1 MNTTNEINI
10 IIDGNHYTGT
20 AGETILEVARRNG
33 IEIPTLCHD
42 DRIKPYSSC
51 YVCVVEIAG
60 QKNHQPSCSTKIM
73 EGMEVISNNDKVR
86 KSRKMALE
94 LMLSNH
100 YADCAAPC
108 KQTCPANVDVQG
120 YISLIDKGMYSEA
133 IALIKNDNP
142 LPAICGRVCVRPCE
156 VACRRNLLDEGAA
169 VGIDYLKRFAAD
181 QDLTSKNKFRPE
193 INPTTNKKV
202 AVIGA
207 GPGGLSAA
215 YWLQIA
221 GHQVDIY
228 EAMPKSGGWLRYGI
242 PEYRLPNDVLD
253 KEVECVTELGVNI
266 FYNKTLGK
274 NLNYQKIKER
284 YNATVLTIGSQRG
297 TLIGCPGDDA
307 QNVFSGIDFLKE
319 MEATGKKADFS
330 GKTVAVVGGGNTAMD
345 CCRTAMRCNAEK
357 VYVIYRRTE
366 KEMPANPIEIH
377 ESKLEGIE
385 YLFLTNPNQVNKDE
399 NGVLK
404 SVTLLKMELGAP
416 DASGRRRP
424 VPVEGSDFDLPVDYI
439 LAAIGQKTDV
449 NFLEDINK
457 FADGEL
463 KINRWGDLDAN
474 PQTLQ
479 TGIPSVFAAGDGV
492 SGPATIIEAI
502 AQAKTAVRSVNQFLN
517 DEPLQGLEKEFI
529 SKKDSFKVQEVNEYK
544 GFFKEQV
551 REEMPVLQTDDRL
564 NFKEVELGYTNE
576 TVARQETQRCLEC
589 GCSEYY
595 SCDLKRYATEY
606 GAEQNRFGGDYQE
619 FQVDF
624 RHPYIEIDNNKCIL
638 CSRCIRTC
646 SEVVGANALGLIQR
660 GFKTYVAPSLAD
672 NLMETSCTS
681 CGMCIE
687 VCPTGAI
694 TENVIFKP
702 GPVELDEIHT
712 VDNMGSEGMEVKL
725 MHHKGFFQKVSSLKW
740 DNNSF
745 DYINRNAK
753 FGYKY
758 LNDSARITKPM
769 IKVAK
774 KFKEISFDEA
784 YEIIADQMRFVDPQE
799 LAFFAGA
806 RLTNEEM
813 YLIQKLARGGAKT
826 NNISSFHYLGRGKGY
841 EKGSINNVP
850 FEQIKQAD
858 KLFILGAELSED
870 NPVVSFMVNNARKYH
885 AVEVM
890 QLSNRKHSSMGNMVD
905 LILNC
910 ESYYYYVKAMIH
922 YLLSHGMENA
932 FYIKDH
938 IDNFADYK
946 AQVLEED
953 FDELYNKSGSCC
965 MDHFMKFTKE
975 YNETINAI
983 LIFSEKEVSAN
994 TTIELQNLAL
1004 VTGKS
1009 GKTAN
1014 GLICLKEKNN
1024 SQGLFDMGIN
1034 PAKGVAGRS
1043 IKNQNFIDQ
1052 MQKTW
1057 KVNDL
1062 SSDVLP
1068 LWDLMKKGLIKNYF
1082 IFGEDPCG
1090 TSSECDAFT
1099 NFMEKAE
1106 FVVVQDYLM
1115 TETAKK
1121 ADLILPASFAFEM
1134 GGSFTNT
1141 QKRISLIDDQM
1152 HSKVQKTSIQQ
1163 LIDLLYKV
1171 GINSITSP
1179 EDALNEAF
1187 GFMNEL
1193 DNNQLNLEFT
1203 STDNSNRMFEYGCD
1217 IVNKRI
1223 EEEMSEKLK
1232 LNHEHDP
1239 FMKTMSR
1246 KDKFKPQSVK

>member
-1 MNTTNEINI
+1 MNTKEINI
-10 IIDGNHYTGT
+10 IIDGKHYKGT
-20 AGETILEVARRNG
+20 AGETILDVAKQNG

-73 EGMEVISNNDKVR
+73 EGMEVVTNSDKVR
-86 KSRKMALE
+86 KSRKTALE

-100 YADCAAPC
+100 YADCLGPC
-108 KQTCPANVDVQG
+108 KQTCPAGVDVQG
-120 YISLIDKGMYSEA
+120 YISLIDKGMYSDA
-133 IALIKNDNP
+133 IALIKEDNP

-181 QDLTSKNKFRPE
+181 QDLESPNKFRPAV
-193 INPTTNKKV
+193 NPTTNKKV

-242 PEYRLPNDVLD
+242 PEYRLPNDILD
-253 KEVECVTELGVNI
+253 KEVENITDLGVKIN
-266 FYNKTLGK
+266 YNKNLGG
-274 NLNYQKIKER
+274 NLSYKDLKER

-297 TLIGCPGDDA
+297 TLIGCEGDDA
-307 QNVFSGIDFLKE
+307 QNVFSGIDFLKK
-319 MEATGKKADFS
+319 MEATGEKMDFT

-345 CCRTAMRCNAEK
+345 CCRTAMRCNAKK

-385 YLFLTNPNQVNKDE
+385 YLFLTNPKKVNKDE

-424 VPVEGSDFDLPVDYI
+424 VPMEGSDFDLPLDYI

-457 FADGEL
+457 HADGEL
-463 KINRWGDLDAN
+463 KINRWGDLDAD
-474 PQTLQ
+474 PKTLQ

-502 AQAKTAVRSVNQFLN
+502 AQAKTAVHSINQYLN
-517 DEPLQGLEKEFI
+517 DDELKPVEKEFF
-529 SKKDSFKVQEVNEYK
+529 SKRDN
-544 GFFKEQV
+544 FKEQV
-551 REEMPVLQTDDRL
+551 TEEYKGCFSEQIREEMPVMNADDRR
-564 NFKEVELGYTNE
+564 NFKEVELGYTDE
-576 TVARQETQRCLEC
+576 QVALHETQRCLEC
-589 GCSEYY
+589 GCTELYT
-595 SCDLKRYATEY
+595 CDLKRYATEY
-606 GAEQNRFGGDYQE
+606 GAEQNKYGGEYQE
-619 FQVDF
+619 YNVDF
-624 RHPYIEIDNNKCIL
+624 RHPYVEIDNNKCIL
-638 CSRCIRTC
+638 CSRCVRTC
-646 SEVVGANALGLIQR
+646 KEVVGANALGLIQR
-660 GFKTYVAPSLAD
+660 GFKTYVAPSMGDSLLDTA
-672 NLMETSCTS
+672 CTS

-702 GPVELDEIHT
+702 GPVQLNEIHT
-712 VDNMGSEGMEVKL
+712 VDNIGSEGLEISL
-725 MHHKGFFQKVSSLKW
+725 QHHNGFFQKAESLKW

-758 LNDSARITKPM
+758 LNDASRITKPM
-769 IKVAK
+769 IKVAG

-784 YEIIADQMRFVDPQE
+784 YEIIADQIRFVEPQE
-799 LAFFAGA
+799 MAFFAGA

-826 NNISSFHYLGRGKGY
+826 NNISSFHYVGRGEGY
-841 EKGSINNVP
+841 EKNCMKNVP
-850 FEQIKQAD
+850 FEEIAKAD
-858 KLFILGAELSED
+858 KVFVLGAELPED
-870 NPVVSFMVNNARKYH
+870 HPAVSFMVNNAREYNG
-885 AVEVM
+885 VEVF
-890 QLSNRKHSSMGNMVD
+890 QLSNRKHGSMEGMCD
-905 LILNC
+905 LNLNC

-922 YLLSHGMENA
+922 YILSNGMENA
-932 FYIKDH
+932 FYLKDH
-938 IDNFADYK
+938 VDNFEEFK
-946 AQVLEED
+946 AKVLEED
-953 FDELYNKSGSCC
+953 FDALYDKSGACC
-965 MDHFMKFTKE
+965 MDHFMKVVRE
-975 YNETINAI
+975 YNDSMNAI

-994 TTIELQNLAL
+994 TALELHNLAL
-1004 VTGKS
+1004 ITGKL

-1014 GLICLKEKNN
+1014 GLISLKEKNN
-1024 SQGLFDMGIN
+1024 AQGLFDMGVT
-1034 PAKGVAGRS
+1034 PEKGVAGRS
-1043 IKNQNFIDQ
+1043 ILDKEFIDQ

-1062 SSDVLP
+1062 STEVYP
-1068 LWDLMKKGLIKNYF
+1068 LWDLMKAHKIKNYF

-1090 TSSECDAFT
+1090 TSEECDVFT
-1099 NFMEKAE
+1099 DLMEKAE
-1106 FVVVQDYLM
+1106 FVVVQDYFM
-1115 TETAKK
+1115 TETAKN
-1121 ADLILPASFAFEM
+1121 ADLIMPASLAFEM

-1141 QKRISLIDDQM
+1141 QKRISMIDAQM
-1152 HSKVQKTSIQQ
+1152 NHKVQKTSVQQ
-1163 LIDLLYKV
+1163 LVDILYKA
-1171 GINSITSP
+1171 GINSIVTP

-1187 GFMNEL
+1187 GLLPEPSEDLTCLKFTEG
-1193 DNNQLNLEFT
+1193 DNY
-1203 STDNSNRMFEYGCD
+1203 NRMFNHGCD
-1217 IVNKRI
+1217 VVNKMI
-1223 EEEMSEKLK
+1223 EEEMAENLGWKKKQDCFIKS
-1232 LNHEHDP
+1232 LN
-1239 FMKTMSR
+1239 R
-1246 KDKFKPQSVK
+1246 KDKFRQVAAE